1 MDFHRATRLPSIA
14 THSQELTMTQPVA
27 IVTGASRGIGA
38 TVARRLAAD
47 GFAVIVNYAGNAAAA
62 AEVVAEIA
70 AAGGQ
75 ATAVQADVA
84 DPAAARTLFDEA
96 VRAYGRVDVLVNNA
110 GVMPTNMPALVDTDD
125 ATFDRLFHIN
135 VKGSFNTM
143 REAVKRLQAGGRIV
157 NFSSSV
163 VGLATPGYAAY
174 AAGKSAIETMTHI
187 LAKELRGRQITVN
200 AVAPGPTA
208 TDLFLNGK
216 SPEVI
221 ERLAQAAPLERLG
234 TPQDIA
240 GVVAFLAGPDSAWVN
255 GQTLRA
261 NGGVV

>member
-1 MDFHRATRLPSIA
+1 
-14 THSQELTMTQPVA
+14 MTQQVA

-47 GFAVIVNYAGNAAAA
+47 GFAVIVNYAGSAQPA
-62 AEVVAEIA
+62 AEVVDAIA
-70 AAGGQ
+70 VAGGQ
-75 ATAVQADVA
+75 ASAVQADVS
-84 DPAAARTLFDEA
+84 DPAAVRRLFDA
-96 VRAYGRVDVLVNNA
+96 ALSTYGRVDVLVNNA
-110 GVMPTNMPALVDTDD
+110 GVMPANMPALVDTDD
-125 ATFDRLFHIN
+125 ETFDRLFNIN

-143 REAVKRLQAGGRIV
+143 REAVKRLQSGGRIV
-157 NFSSSV
+157 NFSSSI
-163 VGLATPGYAAY
+163 VGLATPGYSAY
-174 AAGKSAIETMTHI
+174 AAGKAAIETMTNI

-216 SPEVI
+216 TPELI
-221 ERLAQAAPLERLG
+221 ERLAKAAPLERLG

-240 GVVAFLAGPDSAWVN
+240 GVVAFLVGPDSAWVN

-261 NGGVV
+261 NGGVI